1 MKNCDLPVGS
11 GVKKSTAKNKSPAIT
26 YNTEKMTWDKKGTA
40 GYIGSPNKYAI
51 NAFFAEMCSKFKNQ
65 IEEKGLLIA
74 VLDAIS
80 LQTSSKII
88 KKLPNNLFVLI
99 YSNDNSYSSIEY
111 N

>member
-40 GYIGSPNKYAI
+40 GYIASPNKYAI

-80 LQTSSKII
+80 LQTLLLDGVDILSV
-88 KKLPNNLFVLI
+88 PHRHGGR
-99 YSNDNSYSSIEY
+99 
-111 N
+111 

>member
-1 MKNCDLPVGS
+1 MKNCDRGS

-88 KKLPNNLFVLI
+88 KILPNKRKNIVI
-99 YSNDNSYSSIEY
+99 CQDQTCSS
-111 N
+111 